1 MELLQVTLRLLLAL
15 LCGGLL
21 GVERGKKRRPA
32 GLRTHILVCVGAAL
46 AMVTNEYICE
56 RYPMADASRMGS
68 QVISGIGFLGAG
80 TILVTGLQKIKG
92 LTTAAGLWVDAC
104 IGIALGAGFYS
115 GGIVT
120 TALCML
126 ANTLLK
132 VFESRINANDRTIYI
147 FVELADITCI
157 GKFLK
162 HAKSC
167 GIQISELELGKAKT
181 DGDHIGALMLL
192 KAAHRTEHARML
204 EVLGEIEGVY
214 YIEEIN

>member
-80 TILVTGLQKIKG
+80 TILVTGLQKI
-92 LTTAAGLWVDAC
+92 
-104 IGIALGAGFYS
+104 GIALGAGFYS

-120 TALCML
+120 TVLCML

-181 DGDHIGALMLL
+181 DKDHIGALMLL